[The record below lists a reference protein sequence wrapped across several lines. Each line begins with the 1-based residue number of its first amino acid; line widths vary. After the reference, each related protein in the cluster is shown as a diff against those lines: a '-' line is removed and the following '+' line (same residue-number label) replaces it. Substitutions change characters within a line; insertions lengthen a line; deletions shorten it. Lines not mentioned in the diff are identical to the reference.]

1 MTDDSGP
8 RAVHL
13 PSLIALVVANM
24 VGTGIFTSL
33 GFQLVSLRSPF
44 VLMTLWTLGGVLAFC
59 GALCYAELGA
69 SLRRSGGEYHF
80 LTRIYGRPVGFLA
93 GWVSATA
100 GFAAPVALAAMA
112 FGSYLHRLFPPL
124 PAQLLAALVV
134 GAVTWVHL
142 VRPSVG
148 LRFQNSL
155 TTIKVTAIVGLIAI
169 GLWRGTLPVHAMPV
183 PGDGA
188 QLLSSPFAIS
198 LVFVMYA
205 YSGWNAATYVI
216 SEVDEPQRNIPRSLL
231 YGTGLVTLLYLGLT
245 WTFLRTTPAEQM
257 VGQTEVGLIAA
268 RSILGDKLGGAMGAL
283 IAVLLLSTISAM
295 IRVGPRVLKVMG
307 EDHPSLAVL
316 AGTSTDGIP
325 HRAVLM
331 QSLLSLLLVATG
343 TFERVLV
350 YAQFSLL
357 ACTFLAAFGVLLLRW
372 REPALPRPFKVWGHP
387 LTTLLFLATTL
398 WMMVFVVRDKPFESL
413 MGLST
418 LAAGLVVY
426 LFVATPLKSLFQAS
440 SAK

>member
-1 MTDDSGP
+1 MTDTSGP

-44 VLMTLWTLGGVLAFC
+44 VLMALWTLGGLLAFC

-100 GFAAPVALAAMA
+100 GFAAPIALAAMA
-112 FGSYLHRLFPPL
+112 FGSYLHRLYPPL
-124 PAQLLAALVV
+124 PARLLAALVV
-134 GAVTWVHL
+134 GVVTWVHL
-142 VRPSVG
+142 MRPTIG

-155 TTIKVTAIVGLIAI
+155 TTVKVIAILGLIAV
-169 GLWRGTLPVHAMPV
+169 GLWRGNLAMSPLPA
-183 PGDGA
+183 PGDTA
-188 QLLSSPFAIS
+188 QLFSSPFAIS

-268 RSILGDKLGGAMGAL
+268 RSILGERLGSAMGAL

-295 IRVGPRVLKVMG
+295 VRIGPRVLKVMG

-316 AGTSTDGIP
+316 AGTNTSGIP
-325 HRAVLM
+325 TRAVLM
-331 QSLLSLLLVATG
+331 QSLLSLALVATG
-343 TFERVLV
+343 TFDRVLV

-372 REPALPRPFKVWGHP
+372 REPALPRPFRVWGHP
-387 LTTLLFLATTL
+387 VTTLLFLTVTM

-413 MGLST
+413 MGLGT
-418 LAAGLVVY
+418 LAVGLVVY
-426 LFVATPLKSLFQAS
+426 LFVATPLKSLLPS
-440 SAK
+440 SVD